1 MLRDLLRSRA
11 IFAGFVFF
19 VVIVGGSLF
28 YNWHVQRTTKAKLEW
43 STRIVEALEKHNEP
57 LPRQI
62 QKANIPSGIAP
73 SDLMD
78 THQEEVPELSEILN
92 SDAELVE
99 KYPQVVQDTFLVSS
113 EEIET
118 SIYKRV
124 VSSYISRHYK
134 KYPDCQDIEA
144 VLADAQREAEWY
156 VADVEHRKEADVA
169 YEEWTAASAAPK
181 KLLIE
186 NGLSSSD
193 GKAFMEQVAR
203 MPIRQREAIAM
214 KILDLDDKRQVA
226 SERYEELSQQRPL
239 YPKPKHIH

>member
-1 MLRDLLRSRA
+1 MFRDLLSNRA
-11 IFAGFVFF
+11 IFVGFVFVF
-19 VVIVGGSLF
+19 VVVGGSLF
-28 YNWHVQRTTKAKLEW
+28 YNCHVQRATKAKLEW
-43 STRIVEALEKHNEP
+43 NTRIVEALEKHNEP
-57 LPRQI
+57 PPRQI

-78 THQEEVPELSEILN
+78 AYQEEVPELSEILN

-144 VLADAQREAEWY
+144 VLTDAQREAEWY
-156 VADVEHRKEADVA
+156 VADVEHRKKVDAA
-169 YEEWTAASAAPK
+169 YDEWAAASAAPK
-181 KLLIE
+181 KLLVE
-186 NGLSSSD
+186 NGFSFSYD
-193 GKAFMEQVAR
+193 KAFMEQIAR
-203 MPIRQREAIAM
+203 MPIRQREAIAL
-214 KILDLDDKRQVA
+214 KILDLDDKRQAA
-226 SERYEELSQQRPL
+226 SKRYEELSEQRPV